1 MSSSSSSTGRISSS
15 FLISEV
21 FKSEEKLLL
30 PLILCARENPDNQS
44 ANDTT
49 FQCVRERG
57 IPHLKMATLSQ
68 ANPRCSH
75 RAQNEVFLEQD
86 FVTDQVCR
94 S

>member
-1 MSSSSSSTGRISSS
+1 MSTSSSSTGRISSS

-21 FKSEEKLLL
+21 FQSEEKLLL
-30 PLILCARENPDNQS
+30 PLILCARGNPDNQS
-44 ANDTT
+44 VNDTT

-57 IPHLKMATLSQ
+57 IRHLKMTTLSQ
-68 ANPRCSH
+68 ANPRGSH

-86 FVTDQVCR
+86 QVCR